1 VSKPFIDSI
10 VVLYLLSADTAKANL
25 AQHLLEAGGIVSVQV
40 LNEVTA
46 VCQRKLKMPW
56 QEIDAVLQAL
66 TAACD
71 VVPLTLASQQ
81 KAVDLSKRY
90 GLSIYD
96 ANIVACAQIS
106 QSSML
111 LTEDMQDG
119 QLIESIVIRNPF
131 KSAKLWS

>member
-1 VSKPFIDSI
+1 VRKPFIDSNI
-10 VVLYLLSADTAKANL
+10 VLYLLSADIAKANL
-25 AQHLLEAGGIVSVQV
+25 AQHLLEAGGIISVQV

-81 KAVDLSKRY
+81 KAVDICKRY
-90 GLSIYD
+90 QLSIYD
-96 ANIVACAQIS
+96 ANIIATALIARASTV
-106 QSSML
+106 
-111 LTEDMQDG
+111 LTEDLQDG

-131 KSAKLWS
+131 KSEKL